1 MDRPMDRPSTDPKK
15 SISSTFLLHQKPK
28 CSIQYF
34 VEQVA
39 SMLFSLPLSQQAA
52 DQLADLE
59 NIINELNMDDHCND
73 TWNYSWGPSR
83 FSSSKA
89 YNILIGHTEASPL
102 FTWLWASSNL
112 GKHKFFWLMIRD
124 RLNTRNLLR
133 RKNMHLEDYSYVLCN
148 SGQEE
153 TSWHLFFECPF
164 SQLCWDTIPIIWNLD
179 LEPFDMVLEAKKLLE
194 AGFLEKYL

>member
-1 MDRPMDRPSTDPKK
+1 
-15 SISSTFLLHQKPK
+15 
-28 CSIQYF
+28 
-34 VEQVA
+34 
-39 SMLFSLPLSQQAA
+39 
-52 DQLADLE
+52 
-59 NIINELNMDDHCND
+59 
-73 TWNYSWGPSR
+73 
-83 FSSSKA
+83 
-89 YNILIGHTEASPL
+89 
-102 FTWLWASSNL
+102 
-112 GKHKFFWLMIRD
+112 MIRD

>member
-83 FSSSKA
+83 FSSNKA
-89 YNILIGHTEASPL
+89 YNILIGHTKVSPL

-112 GKHKFFWLMIRD
+112 GKHKFF
-124 RLNTRNLLR
+124 
-133 RKNMHLEDYSYVLCN
+133 
-148 SGQEE
+148 
-153 TSWHLFFECPF
+153 
-164 SQLCWDTIPIIWNLD
+164 
-179 LEPFDMVLEAKKLLE
+179 
-194 AGFLEKYL
+194 